1 MKKYTWLLFTFIAGY
16 YGCTKKPKPATA
28 SPFAKDYLTGDSL
41 FRLGKDS
48 AFYYFNKVA
57 TQSPDTLD
65 KARGF
70 NRMAAMLYNAGDYFG
85 SQELVTE
92 SLKLLDERNPGHNG
106 FFAANYSL
114 LGQINIEQK
123 NFAAGVDY
131 TKKALAF
138 MAPGQSAAN
147 ALNNLAVAYQ
157 KQKEYDKAIT
167 IFQQLIDTV
176 KHDTI
181 IYARVLS
188 NLARTK
194 WLQNPA
200 YNAAPE
206 LMTALKLR
214 ELKNEKR
221 GLNASYIHL
230 SDYYERIHPDSSL
243 LFAKKMLAV
252 APAPDDSLEAIHKII
267 RVGSPED
274 ARTYFPLYHSL
285 NDSLKQAQSNSKN
298 QYSAIRFETEKN
310 KADNLR
316 LQQRILKQRVIMVA
330 GFALSVLFLVLL
342 ISWYKRR
349 KQKVELESQ
358 NRIRENQLRTS
369 KKVHDVVA
377 NGLYRIMTNLE
388 HTDAVDKE
396 PLLDEIENLYE
407 QSRDISY
414 DPPVHKAGD
423 YAGRIHRLLSD
434 FGTAGT
440 RILIAGNQEKSW
452 NGINDNLRTELEYVL
467 QELMVNMSKHSQAR
481 NVLIRFK
488 REAEQL
494 HLLYKDD
501 GIGFL
506 PGFHMGNGLRNTETR
521 IKNLGGSIS
530 FDGQS
535 GLKVEIFLPTGYAN
549 D

>member
-1 MKKYTWLLFTFIAGY
+1 MIAVF
-16 YGCTKKPKPATA
+16 YGCTQKPKPAPVSAFT
-28 SPFAKDYLTGDSL
+28 KDYYTGDSL
-41 FRLGKDS
+41 FRLGNDS
-48 AFYYFNKVA
+48 AFYYYNKVA
-57 TQSPDTLD
+57 TQSRDTLE
-65 KARGF
+65 KARGY

-92 SLKLLDERNPGHNG
+92 SLKLLDEKNPGHKG
-106 FFAANYSL
+106 FFAANYNL
-114 LGQINIEQK
+114 LGQITIEQK
-123 NFAAGVDY
+123 NFTAGIDY
-131 TKKALAF
+131 TKKALNLLA
-138 MAPGQSAAN
+138 AGQSAAN

-157 KQKEYDKAIT
+157 KQKDYDKAIS
-167 IFQQLIDTV
+167 IFQQLLDTIR
-176 KHDTI
+176 HDTI
-181 IYARVLS
+181 VYARVLS

-194 WLQNPA
+194 WLKNPA

-214 ELKNEKR
+214 EIKNEKR

-230 SDYYERIHPDSSL
+230 ADYYEKRNPDSSL

-267 RVGSPED
+267 RVGSPND
-274 ARTYFPLYHSL
+274 ARTYFPLYYAL
-285 NDSLKQAQSNSKN
+285 NDSLKQAHNSSKN
-298 QYSAIRFETEKN
+298 QYTAIRFETEKN

-316 LQQRILKQRVIMVA
+316 LQQDNFKQRVIMVA
-330 GFALSVLFLVLL
+330 GFALFLLFGALL
-342 ISWYKRR
+342 LARYQKR
-349 KQKVELESQ
+349 KQKAELETQ

-396 PLLDEIENLYE
+396 PLLDAIENLYE

-414 DPPVHKAGD
+414 DQPVHKAGD
-423 YAGRIHRLLSD
+423 YAGQIHRLLSG

-440 RILIAGNQEKSW
+440 RILIAGNQEPGW
-452 NGINDNLRTELEYVL
+452 NAVPGNLRTELEYVL

-481 NVLIRFK
+481 NVLIRFTK
-488 REAEQL
+488 EAERL
-494 HLLYKDD
+494 HILYKDD
-501 GIGFL
+501 GIGL
-506 PGFHMGNGLRNTETR
+506 SPGFRMGNGLRNTETR

-535 GLKVEIFLPTGYAN
+535 GLKIEILLPTGYAN